1 MSSND
6 VQINIIA
13 QDSTKAGLQSVSAGV
28 ERTSGVV
35 DELVGKINAIK
46 SAGSG
51 SGDAFKNLA
60 SQAVIAQQAT
70 DKLANN
76 MHAGFGRSTQTLQD
90 MGRIIQDM
98 PYGIMGIG
106 NNIQPLVES
115 FGRLKAETGS
125 AGGAIQALITG
136 IGGPAGL
143 AMIGIPI
150 VTSLAI
156 VFAGPLMKALAG
168 AGESVDEL
176 KARLA
181 GLAQYE
187 NLTLKISM
195 SGVEGAKRDLIS
207 LIGLQERLRIM
218 QYESGLGKAL
228 KDASALPNAQHTYGT
243 TGRYFAGG
251 IGGDPVMQG
260 AQANAKDLA
269 IAKAKA
275 DIKAYEYET
284 VQKIWKGEISFGET
298 ENLRRLEA
306 ANIDKAA
313 AEKRLKLLKAGA
325 DVQEAQNKYDVSAA
339 KEKETLLKKNLAT
352 AKSAESVTARAAE
365 QDQPWA
371 RAVEDAD
378 KALGKIGSIALPSIE
393 VATERVIKAG
403 EAVTKAQNAGES
415 VLNIT
420 ALKNATSDLNEA
432 EAVKLKTTAAWESA
446 VKRGDSLMAK
456 GADSLISYSDA
467 HQGVLDAEDAYAK
480 IKAMGSGYTLFLVDA
495 EDKLVEA
502 RDLEGK
508 AIDPLVRKSKD
519 LSKVFKGVGDMAA
532 LFGLSGSGVTGMLEG
547 VNSLSANNMAKS
559 VKDIQSANPGMS
571 LGQAQQQASVQGY
584 AGIAQSL
591 GSVIGGKTGNAIS
604 ATASGAVTGFS
615 VAGPI
620 GAAVGGVIGL
630 VGSLFGGKSDA
641 QKQAEKE
648 AKQKAEADR
657 AAANAAKGE
666 ALKLMSSTSVVGTLD
681 EITKKY
687 KDIASLIGQSADLQK
702 AKQNEMI
709 SALTGVT
716 INSLSSVLDSIVTT
730 TKAEDVGAA
739 FSAKIT
745 EALSAS
751 IRLMQVGTFMQTLIA
766 PVLQPLYA
774 NIAQSMAAGTDTS
787 AGFAAIKMALKD
799 LTPQINAFAQSLADQ
814 GITADA
820 ATVAITNLNTA
831 LSNTV
836 SISNS
841 IKSAFKDQYD
851 YAKNILELQKTTYSE
866 LADKL
871 RALSSGLNSA
881 LESLHP
887 AGSSKEDQTAAR
899 VALQSALSGARSTG
913 TLPINGE
920 ITSALAV
927 ASRMTSASYSNATEY
942 ARDLYSTLSTISE
955 LDKIT
960 GDQLTIAE
968 QQVSWLEKISATLDR
983 SYENTN
989 TAYDKY
995 LAEAKAQVD
1004 GLAGIGLSSTVTNKT
1019 LASATKEAAKTL
1031 KTQMGG
1037 FADLVTGI
1045 GSVDTGVGTVKDVMS
1060 SIGLNQATYE
1070 ASLKQVAG
1078 IYDVNASVSAVN
1090 LSIIAMTDSV
1100 SQYLSIQAQ
1109 SKAAEEAT
1117 AADAIAKAKATAA
1130 QKAATAA
1137 YDKVNSVQINGS
1149 TVLSEGA
1156 ANVGKY
1162 TLSSIQS
1169 LNSVYKVNLYADPNQ
1184 QTYRGYWSPATG
1196 FSTATD
1202 GGDLSRVESLLIEKL
1217 PGYATGGIASG
1228 PTSGYPVTM
1237 HGTEAIIPMGKG
1249 SLPLVIDFSDMI
1261 AELQALRGEI
1271 GNMKTEIDF
1280 SDMIAELQALRGEIG
1295 NMKTEMVRRS
1305 DVIAQNTGRT
1315 KNAIE
1320 LQNVA
1325 AGIAG

>member
-1 MSSND
+1 MGSNQDVSLRVVAKDESS
-6 VQINIIA
+6 A
-13 QDSTKAGLQSVSAGV
+13 AFQSVLKNVSAVESQVSKLSGNLSSLKGELAGV
-28 ERTSGVV
+28 STS
-35 DELVGKINAIK
+35 DWA
-46 SAGSG
+46 
-51 SGDAFKNLA
+51 KNLA

-76 MHAGFGRSTQTLQD
+76 MHTGFGRSTQTLQD

-125 AGGAIQALITG
+125 AGGAIQALIAG

-156 VFAGPLMKALAG
+156 VFAGPLMKAIAG

-187 NLTLKISM
+187 NLTLKVAM

-269 IAKAKA
+269 VAKAKA
-275 DIKAYEYET
+275 DIKNYEYET
-284 VQKIWKGEISFGET
+284 AQRIWKGEISFGT
-298 ENLRRLEA
+298 EDNLRRLNA
-306 ANIDKAA
+306 INIDETAA
-313 AEKRLKLLKAGA
+313 LKHLAILKATS
-325 DVQEAQNKYDVSAA
+325 DVAEAQNKSDASAT
-339 KEKETLLKKNLAT
+339 KEKEAFLKKNLAA
-352 AKSAESVTARAAE
+352 AKSGSFASAKDDSSAQKAQE
-365 QDQPWA
+365 
-371 RAVEDAD
+371 RAVAEWEVIY
-378 KALGKIGSIALPSIE
+378 KRTGKLLE
-393 VATERVIKAG
+393 
-403 EAVTKAQNAGES
+403 
-415 VLNIT
+415 
-420 ALKNATSDLNEA
+420 KNT
-432 EAVKLKTTAAWESA
+432 ESA
-446 VKRGDSLMAK
+446 IGYAE
-456 GADSLISYSDA
+456 A
-467 HQGVLDAEDAYAK
+467 HQGVSDAEEALAK
-480 IKAMGSGYTLFLVDA
+480 IREMGLGYTDFTLDA

-502 RDLEGK
+502 RNLEGK
-508 AIDPLVRKSKD
+508 AIDTLARKSKD
-519 LSKVFKGVGDMAA
+519 LSKVFKGVGDMAV

-559 VKDIQSANPGMS
+559 VKDIQSANPDMTPD
-571 LGQAQQQASVQGY
+571 QARQQASAQAY

-604 ATASGAVTGFS
+604 ATASGALTGFS
-615 VAGPI
+615 VGGPI
-620 GAAVGGVIGL
+620 GAAIGGVIGL
-630 VGSLFGGKSDA
+630 AGSLFGGDSG
-641 QKQAEKE
+641 KE
-648 AKQKAEADR
+648 QRKADR
-657 AAANAAKGE
+657 KSTYDSIVQSALSGGAYSASILKSGGYSYQGVANSTIYNPTKTAGAQGRLLEDSRGQELTNLQTAIGLLDAAAASIAGVMKPSILTTLEGIQTKFDY
-666 ALKLMSSTSVVGTLD
+666 AVATVGNLAEL
-681 EITKKY
+681 EIARIM
-687 KDIASLIGQSADLQK
+687 DITT
-702 AKQNEMI
+702 
-709 SALTGVT
+709 ALTGFSVD
-716 INSLSSVLDSIVTT
+716 SLSSVLDSIVTT

-751 IRLMQVGTFMQTLIA
+751 IRQMQVGTFMQTLIA

-814 GITADA
+814 GITVDA

-871 RALSSGLNSA
+871 KALSSGLNSA

-960 GDQLTIAE
+960 GNQLTIAE

-995 LAEAKAQVD
+995 LAAAKAQVD
-1004 GLAGIGLSSTVTNKT
+1004 GLNGIGLSSTVTNKT
-1019 LASATKEAAKTL
+1019 LAAATEEAAKTL

-1060 SIGLNQATYE
+1060 SIELNQATYE
-1070 ASLKQVAG
+1070 ASLRQVAG

-1109 SKAAEEAT
+1109 NKAAEDAAAAK
-1117 AADAIAKAKATAA
+1117 AADENAKAKLLAAAAAARDSSAVRLSQHYDQSGQQVTLGVGQYSDITNQTGFANDSVSSLLLQPGYKIVLYKDSGFAGDSYTATNTSNAA
-1130 QKAATAA
+1130 SA
-1137 YDKVNSVQINGS
+1137 I
-1149 TVLSEGA
+1149 SEGGA
-1156 ANVGKY
+1156 FRNDRY
-1162 TLSSIQS
+1162 SSAI
-1169 LNSVYKVNLYADPNQ
+1169 V
-1184 QTYRGYWSPATG
+1184 
-1196 FSTATD
+1196 
-1202 GGDLSRVESLLIEKL
+1202 SRL

-1228 PTSGYPVTM
+1228 PASGYPVTM

-1261 AELQALRGEI
+1261 AELQALRGEV
-1271 GNMKTEIDF
+1271 
-1280 SDMIAELQALRGEIG
+1280 G

>member
-1 MSSND
+1 MGSNQDVSLRVVAKDESS
-6 VQINIIA
+6 A
-13 QDSTKAGLQSVSAGV
+13 AFQSVLKNVSAVESQVSKLSGNLSSLKGELAGV
-28 ERTSGVV
+28 STS
-35 DELVGKINAIK
+35 DWA
-46 SAGSG
+46 
-51 SGDAFKNLA
+51 KNLA

-125 AGGAIQALITG
+125 AGGAIQALIAG
-136 IGGPAGL
+136 VGGPAGL
-143 AMIGIPI
+143 AMIGIPVI
-150 VTSLAI
+150 TSLAV
-156 VFAGPLMKALAG
+156 VFAGPLMKAIAG
-168 AGESVDEL
+168 ASESVDEL
-176 KARLA
+176 KTRL
-181 GLAQYE
+181 
-187 NLTLKISM
+187 
-195 SGVEGAKRDLIS
+195 
-207 LIGLQERLRIM
+207 
-218 QYESGLGKAL
+218 SGLSQY
-228 KDASALPNAQHTYGT
+228 KD
-243 TGRYFAGG
+243 F
-251 IGGDPVMQG
+251 
-260 AQANAKDLA
+260 DLA
-269 IAKAKA
+269 IKISGLDGLAKLQAEMDMLLKQKAYLNDEKLKAKELA
-275 DIKAYEYET
+275 AIGSRNLWTMLLPGENFYESE
-284 VQKIWKGEISFGET
+284 
-298 ENLRRLEA
+298 R
-306 ANIDKAA
+306 
-313 AEKRLKLLKAGA
+313 
-325 DVQEAQNKYDVSAA
+325 AA
-339 KEKETLLKKNLAT
+339 KTKAVNAKYSQKDATRAMEVYEGKGSYGASDETLLKTIRVKGVALSDKQIQTIIADNLKSFEIKIKTTEIDKQAAKTDVKASKAT
-352 AKSAESVTARAAE
+352 GSSPTSVSVKDDSSAQKAQE
-365 QDQPWA
+365 
-371 RAVEDAD
+371 RAVAEWEVIYKRTGRLLEKDTAS
-378 KALGKIGSIALPSIE
+378 AIGYA
-393 VATERVIKAG
+393 
-403 EAVTKAQNAGES
+403 
-415 VLNIT
+415 
-420 ALKNATSDLNEA
+420 
-432 EAVKLKTTAAWESA
+432 
-446 VKRGDSLMAK
+446 
-456 GADSLISYSDA
+456 DA
-467 HQGVLDAEDAYAK
+467 HQGVSDAEEALAKIREMGLGYTDFTLDAEN
-480 IKAMGSGYTLFLVDA
+480 
-495 EDKLVEA
+495 KLIGA
-502 RDLEGK
+502 RLIEGK
-508 AIDPLVRKSKD
+508 EIDSLARKSKD

-547 VNSLSANNMAKS
+547 VNSLSADNMAKS
-559 VKDIQSANPGMS
+559 VKDIQSANPGMT

-591 GSVIGGKTGNAIS
+591 GSIVGGKVGTGIS
-604 ATASGAVTGFS
+604 NVASGALAGFS
-615 VAGPI
+615 VGGPI

-666 ALKLMSSTSVVGTLD
+666 ALKLMSSASVVGTLD

-687 KDIASLIGQSADLQK
+687 KDIASLIGQSVDLQK

-716 INSLSSVLDSIVTT
+716 IDSLSSVLDSIVTT

-751 IRLMQVGTFMQTLIA
+751 IRQMQVSTFMQTLIA
-766 PVLQPLYA
+766 PILQPLYA
-774 NIAQSMAAGTDTS
+774 NIAQSMAAGADTS
-787 AGFAAIKMALKD
+787 AGFAAIKSALKD
-799 LTPQINAFAQSLADQ
+799 LTPQINAFAQSLADN

-820 ATVAITNLNTA
+820 AIVAITNLNAA
-831 LSNTV
+831 LNNTI

-871 RALSSGLNSA
+871 RTLSSGLNSA

-899 VALQSALSGARSTG
+899 AALQSALSGARSTG

-968 QQVSWLEKISATLDR
+968 QQVSWLEKISGTLDR

-989 TAYDKY
+989 TAYNKY
-995 LAEAKAQVD
+995 LAAAKAQVD
-1004 GLAGIGLSSTVTNKT
+1004 GLNGIGLSSTVTNKT
-1019 LASATKEAAKTL
+1019 LAAQTEEAAKAL
-1031 KTQMGG
+1031 RSQMGG
-1037 FADLVTGI
+1037 FASLVTGI

-1060 SIGLNQATYE
+1060 SIELNQATYD

-1090 LSIIAMTDSV
+1090 LSIIAMTNSV

-1109 SKAAEEAT
+1109 TEAAEEAAAAKT
-1117 AADAIAKAKATAA
+1117 AADNANAARLAAIAAAKDSSAVRLSQHYDQSGQQVTLGVGQYSDISDQTGFKNDSLSSLLLQPGYKIVLYKDSLFGGDSYTAENA
-1130 QKAATAA
+1130 SNAASA
-1137 YDKVNSVQINGS
+1137 I
-1149 TVLSEGA
+1149 SEGGA
-1156 ANVGKY
+1156 FRNDRY
-1162 TLSSIQS
+1162 SSAI
-1169 LNSVYKVNLYADPNQ
+1169 V
-1184 QTYRGYWSPATG
+1184 
-1196 FSTATD
+1196 
-1202 GGDLSRVESLLIEKL
+1202 SRL

-1228 PTSGYPVTM
+1228 PASGYNVRM
-1237 HGTEAIIPMGKG
+1237 HGTEAIIPMGNG
-1249 SLPLVIDFSDMI
+1249 NLPLVIDFSEMI
-1261 AELQALRGEI
+1261 AELQALRGEV
-1271 GNMKTEIDF
+1271 GSMK
-1280 SDMIAELQALRGEIG
+1280 L
-1295 NMKTEMVRRS
+1295 EMVRRS
-1305 DVIAQNTGRT
+1305 DVIVSNTGRT

-1325 AGIAG
+1325 AGISG